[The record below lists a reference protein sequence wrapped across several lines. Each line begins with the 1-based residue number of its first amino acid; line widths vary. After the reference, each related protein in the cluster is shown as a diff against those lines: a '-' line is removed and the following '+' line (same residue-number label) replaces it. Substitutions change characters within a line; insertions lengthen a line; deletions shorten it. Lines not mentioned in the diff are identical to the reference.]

1 MYCKIKKAFTLIELL
16 LVVVILSILV
26 SMVVPRLVG
35 RSEQARVAAAKTDI
49 LSNIATALELYEMDN
64 GVFPTTEQGLNA
76 LRSEPSSSPAPT
88 NWNGPY
94 VKRTPKDPWGRE
106 YMYKSDAEHNSDY
119 DLYSLGPDGVE
130 GGGDDITNWEEEE

>member
-1 MYCKIKKAFTLIELL
+1 MCFNSRKSFTLIELL
-16 LVVVILSILV
+16 LVVVILSVLV

-64 GVFPTTEQGLNA
+64 GMFPATEQGLSA
-76 LRSEPSSSPAPT
+76 LLTEPTSSPTPV

-94 VKRTPKDPWGRE
+94 VKRMPKDPWSRE
-106 YMYKSDAEHNSDY
+106 YKYKSPGERNIDY
-119 DLYSLGPDGVE
+119 DLFSLGKDGVE
-130 GGGDDITNWEEEE
+130 GGGDDIVNWEEE